1 MQIRL
6 EKKFYDKLDSN
17 WSCWLDPGELFLIPY
32 EKDSVKFITLV
43 KNKEKHYN
51 LGFSFTDIYEKIKT
65 EINLSE
71 GLVCALGILIIG
83 WKDSEDNF
91 YFISWNRRKKKEKYI
106 SVQVS
111 IFNPSQLL
119 KAFGDCQECQLRLYQ
134 GPKGLIQEYYER

>member
-6 EKKFYDKLDSN
+6 EKLFYDKLDSN
-17 WSCWLDPGELFLIPY
+17 WSCWLDPDELFLIPY

-65 EINLSE
+65 EFNLSE
-71 GLVCALGILIIG
+71 GLVCSLGILIIG
-83 WKDSEDNF
+83 LKDSEGNF

-111 IFNPSQLL
+111 IFNPSQL
-119 KAFGDCQECQLRLYQ
+119 
-134 GPKGLIQEYYER
+134 